1 MFQPG
6 EIVIAAFPFSSL
18 TGIKRRPC
26 LVLAA
31 GDTANDFIVAFITK
45 TLTAARLPS
54 GLLVANGHPA
64 WKQTGLK
71 AASVIRADKLVTLND
86 SVISG
91 AIGLLPADLLAAVR
105 GKLKHLLQTP

>member
-18 TGIKRRPC
+18 AGVKRRPC

-31 GDTANDFIVAFITK
+31 GDTPNDFIVAFITK
-45 TLTAARLPS
+45 TLAAARFPS
-54 GLLVANGHPA
+54 STLVASSHPA

-71 AASVIRADKLVTLND
+71 APSVVRADKIVTLND

-91 AIGLLPADLLAAVR
+91 AIGILPPDLLANVR
-105 GKLKHLLQTP
+105 AKLKSLFQIP